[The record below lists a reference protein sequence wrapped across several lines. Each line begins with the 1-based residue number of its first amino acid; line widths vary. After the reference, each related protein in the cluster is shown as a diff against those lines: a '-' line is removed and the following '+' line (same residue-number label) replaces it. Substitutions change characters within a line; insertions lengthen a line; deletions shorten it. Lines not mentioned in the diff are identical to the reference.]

1 MVLSQV
7 VNGFLLP
14 VVLIFMLVLVNR
26 ADLMGEWRN
35 SWGFNA
41 VAWATVGVMI
51 VLTLALVYLGLT
63 GAPVSLTPGAE

>member
-1 MVLSQV
+1 
-7 VNGFLLP
+7 
-14 VVLIFMLVLVNR
+14 VNR

-41 VAWATVGVMI
+41 VAWATVSVMI

-63 GAPVSLTPGAE
+63 GARVSLTPGAE